1 MIQAK
6 QHSSLWIALLH
17 IVFFVSGFSGLA
29 YQVVWIRKFGFVFG
43 VTAFATSAVLT
54 AFFAGLAL
62 GSWLAGRRARLFA
75 RNPLQVYA
83 LFEIGIGAYALAIPF
98 LLDSLNQVYAF
109 VYPSLEN
116 SVYLLTLLRLFFSIV
131 VLILP
136 TTLMGA
142 TLPLITQ
149 ALAERVTN
157 ITVNLSGLYAINT
170 FGALAGA
177 AFSGFYSI
185 GAFGMSET
193 TLIAVAGNFLAGI
206 GAWLIA
212 RRCALAP
219 GAPLAPTI
227 ATRATGGK
235 YRALLLGL
243 FLGGFV
249 SLGSEVVWTRVLSLF
264 MDRTVFAYTTILC
277 AALFGIVIGSWLLR
291 VGQRWIRRPL
301 RVLALLELGIAWISF
316 LSIALVSQAVPSQG
330 DWGIPL
336 SLGLILLIPN
346 ALSGAALPLA
356 VRVYQD
362 EFKNVA
368 QSVGDLYSA
377 NVLGGVLGSLITGF
391 VLLTVLGSQST
402 IVLLAVVSAFVALL
416 LFRHSET
423 SARGMMAF
431 GAGLTALA
439 LVFFVAQPRF
449 LFNGIQHG
457 VFGNDPILFH
467 EENVEGIV
475 TVTEIGIH
483 RAIYLNGS
491 PQATENPG
499 ALNTHRA
506 LAHLPLVLHRN
517 PQDVLIIGLGGGS
530 TAGAASQHAIQNLR
544 VVELAPGMYRGA
556 AYFADSN
563 YAILWNPNVTMR
575 LADGRNYLLLTRE
588 RFDVIEADLIRPW
601 HVGANNLYA
610 AEYYR
615 LVASRLKP
623 GGFVA
628 QWLDVGLPE
637 KEYKLLLRT
646 FVEVFPNTTLWGGGD
661 YALAMPDGIAIDA
674 ALVRARFADSK
685 LADVLV
691 EGGYVDADAFL
702 GSFVMG
708 PDDIRKYLGAGPIL
722 SDNNPYLEYTRLQPT
737 LKSVQLPRKDI
748 RPFLKK

>member
-1 MIQAK
+1 VIQAK

-62 GSWLAGRRARLFA
+62 GSWLAGRRARFFA

-83 LFEIGIGAYALAIPF
+83 LFETGIGAYALAIPF

-219 GAPLAPTI
+219 GAPRALTI

-291 VGQRWIRRPL
+291 VGQQHIRRPL

-316 LSIALVSQAVPSQG
+316 LSIALISQAVPSQG

-368 QSVGDLYSA
+368 QSVGDLYSTLS
-377 NVLGGVLGSLITGF
+377 VSL
-391 VLLTVLGSQST
+391 
-402 IVLLAVVSAFVALL
+402 
-416 LFRHSET
+416 
-423 SARGMMAF
+423 
-431 GAGLTALA
+431 
-439 LVFFVAQPRF
+439 
-449 LFNGIQHG
+449 
-457 VFGNDPILFH
+457 
-467 EENVEGIV
+467 
-475 TVTEIGIH
+475 
-483 RAIYLNGS
+483 
-491 PQATENPG
+491 
-499 ALNTHRA
+499 
-506 LAHLPLVLHRN
+506 
-517 PQDVLIIGLGGGS
+517 
-530 TAGAASQHAIQNLR
+530 
-544 VVELAPGMYRGA
+544 
-556 AYFADSN
+556 
-563 YAILWNPNVTMR
+563 
-575 LADGRNYLLLTRE
+575 
-588 RFDVIEADLIRPW
+588 
-601 HVGANNLYA
+601 
-610 AEYYR
+610 
-615 LVASRLKP
+615 
-623 GGFVA
+623 
-628 QWLDVGLPE
+628 
-637 KEYKLLLRT
+637 
-646 FVEVFPNTTLWGGGD
+646 
-661 YALAMPDGIAIDA
+661 
-674 ALVRARFADSK
+674 
-685 LADVLV
+685 
-691 EGGYVDADAFL
+691 
-702 GSFVMG
+702 
-708 PDDIRKYLGAGPIL
+708 RKYLLGHCWVCPMGARYSPEL
-722 SDNNPYLEYTRLQPT
+722 CPA
-737 LKSVQLPRKDI
+737 
-748 RPFLKK
+748 